1 MDPLVDAAPSEV
13 SRAKR
18 KRPASD
24 AAATLHGALAL
35 ALALDEEA
43 VPPQYRQLVS
53 PAQLVGGWR
62 ASVAVF
68 ARYVPKL
75 AVRFS
80 SDAPRPAEG
89 DVAWVYGTADG
100 GPVALALPDEAR
112 VRHLSRSSLRERVL
126 ETTRALAPL
135 RTYHPCEAL
144 LGAML
149 DRAAAARSAAAA
161 LVRRPRT
168 GLSAWY
174 ESARVNGGAAQ
185 FGGTHVP
192 GLAPLCVAAPRTTGA
207 RAQPPPGEGLPH
219 LDAFRL
225 AAAMP
230 DHAPLRSLGAHG
242 DALDLGGGLALSHS
256 DRKVTLVGP
265 DGGAE
270 EWAIDAGGT
279 PKLRV
284 LEVLRSLDDRG
295 LVTLDPF
302 LRRVVDMPPDLD
314 SHAAAVDAAL
324 ALLPYLPP
332 HARFW
337 EAASAHAGV
346 DLRLCWAGAFGAAGW
361 PAFVAGAPLDV
372 QRFGPKAMLRRSPSI
387 SSGLL
392 VYPALGDD
400 SQAVQRSRPAQGH
413 VILVGDL
420 EVRAFLW

>member
-1 MDPLVDAAPSEV
+1 MDPLVDVATSEV
-13 SRAKR
+13 LRTKR
-18 KRPASD
+18 KRSASD
-24 AAATLHGALAL
+24 ATATLHGALAL
-35 ALALDEEA
+35 AQALDEEV
-43 VPPQYRQLVS
+43 VPPQYRQIVS

-68 ARYVPKL
+68 ARYVPKM

-80 SDAPRPAEG
+80 SGAPRPAAG
-89 DVAWVYGTADG
+89 DVAWVYGTEDG
-100 GPVALALPDEAR
+100 GPEALALPGEAR
-112 VRHLSRSSLRERVL
+112 VDVLHQCSLRERVL
-126 ETTRALAPL
+126 ETMRALETT
-135 RTYHPCEAL
+135 RTCHPCEAL
-144 LGAML
+144 LEAML
-149 DRAAAARSAAAA
+149 DRAAAARAVGRS
-161 LVRRPRT
+161 VRRPRT

-174 ESARVNGGAAQ
+174 ESARAHGGAAQ

-230 DHAPLRSLGAHG
+230 DHAPLRSLGARG
-242 DALDLGGGLALSHS
+242 DALDLESGLALSHS

-265 DGGAE
+265 DGDAE

-302 LRRVVDMPPDLD
+302 LRRVVDMPPDLNA
-314 SHAAAVDAAL
+314 HAAAVDAAL